1 MAVQR
6 LASSAPHFPKHGGGI
21 AAATSPPSRNWP
33 QRSAIK
39 HIIIKIP
46 LSRNDLT
53 FVLAASAPLP
63 PPPSRRRGPQ
73 LKLPP
78 EETRRHNYTR
88 HKRPVITGRPN
99 FNTHHRGRTARQQP
113 SPRVKLAV
121 KTMSDRPKL
130 LATNDI
136 VAPASISIERYF
148 ILVE

>member
-6 LASSAPHFPKHGGGI
+6 LASSAPYFPKHGGI
-21 AAATSPPSRNWP
+21 AAATSSLSRNWP
-33 QRSAIK
+33 QRSTIK

-53 FVLAASAPLP
+53 FVLAPPPLP
-63 PPPSRRRGPQ
+63 SCRRGPQ

-78 EETRRHNYTR
+78 EETRRHNYNR

-99 FNTHHRGRTARQQP
+99 FNTHHRGRTVRQQP
-113 SPRVKLAV
+113 SRRVRLAV
-121 KTMSDRPKL
+121 KMMSERPKL

-136 VAPASISIERYF
+136 VASISIERYF